1 MRSVALRIS
10 ARHERPAVC
19 DQRSVSRPGRDDRGS
34 GSGLRPAR
42 SQNAKRIRINTRAG
56 RCSGA
61 KRWSA
66 RGTPPRFS
74 TCPFVLDAGLER
86 WEFDPHRRGR
96 GRRPTGRANP
106 QPNWRGLWRKRVHFH
121 SHGSSPD
128 IRRPDSHTLDADPLA
143 LATLGHIMSASVRL
157 RLLPPAAHRRL
168 ATLIKV
174 ALQSLEL
181 VPVGVGRRVG
191 RERQLR
197 AHQLLHALLVRRVER
212 LELFALAPRVG
223 CELAQVLRR
232 RVGATV

>member
-1 MRSVALRIS
+1 MRSTLSFPPGTGRSRIGLGADPAGEAKMQNEYGLIRGPGGVA
-10 ARHERPAVC
+10 
-19 DQRSVSRPGRDDRGS
+19 
-34 GSGLRPAR
+34 AR
-42 SQNAKRIRINTRAG
+42 SAG
-56 RCSGA
+56 RLA
-61 KRWSA
+61 
-66 RGTPPRFS
+66 GTPPRFS

-223 CELAQVLRR
+223 CELTQVLWR
-232 RVGATV
+232 RVCATV

>member
-1 MRSVALRIS
+1 MRSGSQHVTSGRQYAINAQFPARDGTIADRARGCARREAKMQNEYGLIRGPGGVAARS
-10 ARHERPAVC
+10 A
-19 DQRSVSRPGRDDRGS
+19 GRLA
-34 GSGLRPAR
+34 GLRRASRLVR
-42 SQNAKRIRINTRAG
+42 SYSTPDSSGGSSIR
-56 RCSGA
+56 
-61 KRWSA
+61 
-66 RGTPPRFS
+66 
-74 TCPFVLDAGLER
+74 
-86 WEFDPHRRGR
+86 HRRGR